1 MEHIN
6 RGYLIAYA
14 LNGYFGTQNGF
25 KYLNDIIA
33 RFLITFRLE
42 SAQKLSYAPRITDKS
57 IYNGKI
63 YKLKQLQ
70 ALKSISGK
78 QYAPERASNFED
90 HTFWAIKL
98 YCEDL
103 IRSQGLATAQQLEEF
118 AYGNFEK
125 DRSTLRAKCRSIWN
139 YYEQRDWQIKE
150 RRKKSTKTK
159 GELMATR
166 QENIAKV
173 NANKVIKNK
182 NKIKAVI
189 DDIFLQDQIKFKN
202 GKFRI
207 GKISE
212 LTEMTEKTVSKH
224 LKEMGLI

>member
-1 MEHIN
+1 M
-6 RGYLIAYA
+6 IAYA

-42 SAQKLSYAPRITDKS
+42 NAQKLSYAPRITNKS

-63 YKLKQLQ
+63 YKLRELQ
-70 ALKSISGK
+70 NLKSIPGK

-103 IRSQGLATAQQLEEF
+103 IRSQGMATAQQLEEF
-118 AYGNFEK
+118 AYSNFEK

-139 YYEQRDWQIKE
+139 WYEQRNWQIRKYIKKPKE
-150 RRKKSTKTK
+150 
-159 GELMATR
+159 EVMATR
-166 QENIAKV
+166 REHIDQV
-173 NANKVIKNK
+173 NKNKIIKNR

-202 GKFRI
+202 GKYRI

-212 LTEMTEKTVSKH
+212 LTGMTRQSVSKH
-224 LKEMGLI
+224 LKEMELI